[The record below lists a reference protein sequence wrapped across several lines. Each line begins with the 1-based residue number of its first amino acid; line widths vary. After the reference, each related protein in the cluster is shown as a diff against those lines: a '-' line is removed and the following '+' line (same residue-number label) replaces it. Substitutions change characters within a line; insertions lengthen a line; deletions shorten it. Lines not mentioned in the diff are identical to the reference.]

1 MAISD
6 QTSRLEVGE
15 AMRLAW
21 EHFRAQ
27 RMRLAE
33 QLGRK
38 VIDEQPDNSDA
49 ASLLGVIAFR
59 GGQMK
64 DAIQWTER
72 AVAGN
77 PDAAGLYGNLCE
89 MYRQVGQADKA
100 VTAGRRAIELEPNYL
115 QGLNNLGIAL
125 FESQDFKGAEDHYRR
140 AIECD
145 PKFPEA
151 HNNLA
156 NALRAQRRQ
165 EEALTEYSRAIELRA
180 AYPEALSNLGC
191 TLREVGR
198 LEDAEKALRMAIG
211 AKPNYVEAY
220 NNLAMTLWER
230 KQPEEALGVLARS
243 MAIQPDRPEA
253 MIIMAS
259 YLLDLGR
266 TRGAL
271 YACQRALRNKP
282 DHPGALNLMGRI
294 CRDLEDLTGSIEYC
308 RKALEIRP
316 DAPDVLNNLG
326 ISLLESGDLD
336 GATQALS
343 RAAELDPSSI
353 ATYINLA
360 SAKKFK
366 PGDPEIG
373 VLETALQREH
383 LSDDQRLSLH
393 YSLGKAYDDVKEHHK
408 AFEQFMAGATLKRK
422 QLNYE
427 EMPALRLFDRIK
439 HVFTPKLL
447 EEQAGFGDPN
457 LKPIFIVG
465 MPRSGSTLIEQILA
479 SHPKVYGAGEVKYLH
494 QGVLEVDK
502 MFGSAVRYP
511 ELMHLLEHSQLQ
523 TITAHYR
530 DNLPDLPEG
539 KTRITDKML
548 TNYYYVGLIYLLF
561 PNARIIH
568 CKRNAVDTCI
578 SCYSKMFREDMPYTY
593 DLKEIAHFYQK
604 YSELM
609 DYWKAVLPRNYILEV
624 KYEEVVGN
632 LEEESRKI
640 VAHCD
645 LEWDAACLDFHKTDR
660 PVKTASV
667 TQVRQPL
674 YSSSVE
680 RWRNY
685 GDLVQPLVA
694 ELGPLAYR

>member
-1 MAISD
+1 MAISEQMD
-6 QTSRLEVGE
+6 RLEVGE
-15 AMRLAW
+15 AMTLAW

-27 RMRLAE
+27 RLRLAE
-33 QLGRK
+33 QLGRM
-38 VIDEQPDNSDA
+38 VIGEQPDNSDA

-59 GGQMK
+59 GGQLT
-64 DAIQWTER
+64 DAIEWTER
-72 AVAGN
+72 AVAHN
-77 PDAAGLYGNLCE
+77 PNAAGLYGNLCE
-89 MYRQVGQADKA
+89 MYRLKGQADKA
-100 VTAGRRAIELEPNYL
+100 VMAGRKAIELEPTYL

-125 FESQDFKGAEDHYRR
+125 FESQDFAGAEENYRR
-140 AIECD
+140 AIKCD

-156 NALRAQRRQ
+156 NALRALRRQ
-165 EEALTEYSRAIELRA
+165 EEALVEYSRAIELRA

-191 TLREVGR
+191 TLRELGR
-198 LEDAEKALRMAIG
+198 LEESEKALRMAIG
-211 AKPNYVEAY
+211 ARPTYVDAF

-253 MIIMAS
+253 MIVMAS

-266 TRGAL
+266 TKGAL

-282 DHPGALNLMGRI
+282 DHHGALNLMGRI

-308 RKALEIRP
+308 RKALDIRS

-326 ISLLESGDLD
+326 ISLLEIGDLD

-343 RAAELDPSSI
+343 RAAELDPHSI

-366 PGDPEIG
+366 SGDPEIA

-383 LSDDQRLSLH
+383 LNEDQRLSLH
-393 YSLGKAYDDVKEHHK
+393 YSLGKAYDDVKEYHK
-408 AFEQFMAGATLKRK
+408 AFEQFMAGATVKRK
-422 QLNYE
+422 QLTYD
-427 EMPALRLFDRIK
+427 EMPTLRLFDRIK

-457 LKPIFIVG
+457 LRPIFIVG

-479 SHPKVYGAGEVKYLH
+479 SHPEIYGAGEVKYLH

-523 TITAHYR
+523 AIATHYR
-530 DNLPDLPEG
+530 DNLPELPEG

-593 DLKEIAHFYQK
+593 DLKEIAHYYQK

-609 DYWKAVLPRNYILEV
+609 DYWKSVLPKSYILEV
-624 KYEEVVGN
+624 RYEEVVGN
-632 LEEESRKI
+632 LEQEARKI

-674 YSSSVE
+674 YASSVE

-685 GDLVQPLVA
+685 GDLVHPLVA
-694 ELGPLAYR
+694 ELGPLAYQ

>member
-1 MAISD
+1 MMI
-6 QTSRLEVGE
+6 
-15 AMRLAW
+15 AW

-33 QLGRK
+33 QLGRQ
-38 VIDEQPDNSDA
+38 VIEAYPENADA

-59 GGQMK
+59 AGKVQ
-64 DAIQWTER
+64 DAIQWMER
-72 AVAGN
+72 AVASN
-77 PDAAGLYGNLCE
+77 PNAAGLYGNLCE
-89 MYRQVGQADKA
+89 MYRQSGQSAKA
-100 VTAGRRAIELEPNYL
+100 IEAGRRAVELDPNYL

-125 FESQDFKGAEDHYRR
+125 FESTDFNGAEELYRR
-140 AIECD
+140 AIQVD

-156 NALRAQRRQ
+156 NALRAQGKS
-165 EEALTEYSRAIELRA
+165 EEALVEYSRAIELRSN
-180 AYPEALSNLGC
+180 YPEALSNLGC
-191 TLREVGR
+191 TLRDLGR
-198 LEDAEKALRMAIG
+198 LEESEKAMRMAIG
-211 AKPNYVEAY
+211 ARPNYIEAY
-220 NNLAMTLWER
+220 NNLALTLWDR

-243 MAIQPDRPEA
+243 MAIQPDRPEST
-253 MIIMAS
+253 IIMAS

-266 TRGAL
+266 TKGAL

-282 DHPGALNLMGRI
+282 DHVGALNLMGRI
-294 CRDLEDLTGSIEYC
+294 LRDLEDFTGSVEHC
-308 RKALEIRP
+308 RKALELRP

-326 ISLLESGDLD
+326 ISLLEIGDLD
-336 GATQALS
+336 GAQEALS
-343 RAAELDPSSI
+343 RAAELDPTSI

-366 PGDPEIG
+366 PGDPAIE
-373 VLETALQREH
+373 VLEKAVKREDI
-383 LSDDQRLSLH
+383 SEDQRLSLH
-393 YSLGKAYDDVKEHHK
+393 YSLGKAYDDIKEHHR
-408 AFEQFMAGATLKRK
+408 AFEQFMAGAAIKRK
-422 QLNYE
+422 KLNYD
-427 EMPALRLFDRIK
+427 EMPTLRLFDRIK

-457 LKPIFIVG
+457 LRPIFIVG
-465 MPRSGSTLIEQILA
+465 MPRSGSTLVEQILA
-479 SHPKVYGAGEVKYLH
+479 SHPQVYGAGEVKYLH

-502 MFGSAVRYP
+502 IFGSAVRYP
-511 ELMHLLEHSQLQ
+511 ELMHLVEHSQLK
-523 TITAHYR
+523 TIIDHYKE
-530 DNLPDLPEG
+530 NLPELPEG

-593 DLKEIAHFYQK
+593 DLKEIAHYYRK
-604 YSELM
+604 YNELM
-609 DYWKAVLPRNYILEV
+609 EHWKNVLPASFITEV

-632 LEEESRKI
+632 IEEEARRI

-645 LEWDAACLDFHKTDR
+645 LEWDPACLDFHKNER

-685 GDLVQPLVA
+685 GDLVQPLVT
-694 ELGPLAYR
+694 ELGPLAYT

>member
-1 MAISD
+1 MAISE
-6 QTSRLEVGE
+6 QTDRLDAAQSMMV
-15 AMRLAW
+15 AW

-27 RMRLAE
+27 RIRLAE
-33 QLGRK
+33 QTARQ
-38 VIDEQPDNSDA
+38 VIDAYPGNADA
-49 ASLLGVIAFR
+49 ASLLGIVAFR
-59 GGQMK
+59 SGRPQE
-64 DAIQWTER
+64 AIEWMER

-77 PDAAGLYGNLCE
+77 PTAAGLYGNLCE
-89 MYRQVGQADKA
+89 MYRQAGQSEKA
-100 VTAGRRAIELEPNYL
+100 IEAGRRAIELDPNYL

-125 FESQDFKGAEDHYRR
+125 FESLDFKGAEELYRR
-140 AIECD
+140 AIQVD

-156 NALRAQRRQ
+156 NAMRAQGRS
-165 EEALTEYSRAIELRA
+165 EEALAEYSRAIELRS

-191 TLREVGR
+191 TLRDLGR
-198 LEDAEKALRMAIG
+198 LEESEKAMRMAIG
-211 AKPNYVEAY
+211 ARPAYTEAY
-220 NNLAMTLWER
+220 NNLALTLWDR

-266 TRGAL
+266 TKGAL

-282 DHPGALNLMGRI
+282 DHVGALNLMGRI
-294 CRDLEDLTGSIEYC
+294 LRDLEDLTGSVEHC
-308 RKALEIRP
+308 RKALALRP

-326 ISLLESGDLD
+326 ISLLEIGDLD
-336 GATQALS
+336 GAQEALS

-366 PGDPEIG
+366 AGDPEIA
-373 VLETALQREH
+373 VLEEAVNREG
-383 LSDDQRLSLH
+383 LSEEQRLSLH
-393 YSLGKAYDDVKEHHK
+393 YSLGKAYDDIKDYHR
-408 AFEQFMAGATLKRK
+408 AFDQFMAGAALKRK
-422 QLNYE
+422 KLKYE
-427 EMPALRLFDRIK
+427 EMPTLRLFDRIR
-439 HVFTPKLL
+439 HVFSPKLL

-457 LKPIFIVG
+457 LRPIFIVG

-479 SHPKVYGAGEVKYLH
+479 SHPTVYGAGEVKYLH

-502 MFGSAVRYP
+502 LFGSAVRYP
-511 ELMHLLEHSQLQ
+511 ELMHLIEHSQLQ
-523 TITAHYR
+523 TIVDHYR
-530 DNLPDLPEG
+530 ENLPELPEG

-561 PNARIIH
+561 PNARVIH

-593 DLKEIAHFYQK
+593 DLKEIAHYYRK

-609 DYWKAVLPRNYILEV
+609 DHWKNVLPKSFILEV

-632 LEEESRKI
+632 LEEEARRI

-645 LEWDAACLDFHKTDR
+645 LEWDPACLDFHKTDR

-685 GDLVQPLVA
+685 GEKVQPLVT
-694 ELGPLAYR
+694 ELGPLAYS

>member
-1 MAISD
+1 MAISE
-6 QTSRLEVGE
+6 QTDRLDAAQSMMV
-15 AMRLAW
+15 AW

-27 RMRLAE
+27 RIRLAE
-33 QLGRK
+33 QSARQ
-38 VIDEQPDNSDA
+38 VIEAYPDNADA
-49 ASLLGVIAFR
+49 ASLLGIVAFR
-59 GGQMK
+59 SGKPQE
-64 DAIQWTER
+64 AIEWMER

-77 PDAAGLYGNLCE
+77 STAAGLYGNLCE
-89 MYRQVGQADKA
+89 MYRQAGRSEKA
-100 VTAGRRAIELEPNYL
+100 IEAGRRAIELDPNYL

-125 FESQDFKGAEDHYRR
+125 FESLDFKGAEELYRR
-140 AIECD
+140 AIQVD

-156 NALRAQRRQ
+156 NAMRAQGRS
-165 EEALTEYSRAIELRA
+165 EEALAEYSRAIELRS

-191 TLREVGR
+191 TLRDLGR
-198 LEDAEKALRMAIG
+198 LEESEKAMRMAIG
-211 AKPNYVEAY
+211 ARPAYTEAY
-220 NNLAMTLWER
+220 NNLALTLWDR

-266 TRGAL
+266 TKGAL
-271 YACQRALRNKP
+271 YACQRALRNKQ
-282 DHPGALNLMGRI
+282 DHVGALNLMGRI
-294 CRDLEDLTGSIEYC
+294 LRDLEDLAGSVEYC
-308 RKALEIRP
+308 RKALELRP

-326 ISLLESGDLD
+326 ISLLEIGDLD
-336 GATQALS
+336 GAQEALS

-366 PGDPEIG
+366 QGDPEIA
-373 VLETALQREH
+373 VLEEAMNREG
-383 LSDDQRLSLH
+383 LSEEQRLSLH
-393 YSLGKAYDDVKEHHK
+393 YSLGKAYDDIKDHHR
-408 AFEQFMAGATLKRK
+408 AFDQFMAGAALKRK
-422 QLNYE
+422 KLNYE
-427 EMPALRLFDRIK
+427 EMPTLRLFDRIR
-439 HVFTPKLL
+439 HVFSPKLL

-457 LKPIFIVG
+457 LRPIFIVG

-479 SHPKVYGAGEVKYLH
+479 SHPEIYGAGEVKYLH
-494 QGVLEVDK
+494 GGVLEVDK
-502 MFGSAVRYP
+502 IFGSAVRYP
-511 ELMHLLEHSQLQ
+511 ELMHLIEHSQLQ
-523 TITAHYR
+523 TIVDHYR
-530 DNLPDLPEG
+530 DNLPKLPEG

-561 PNARIIH
+561 PNARVIH

-593 DLKEIAHFYQK
+593 DLKEIAHYYRK

-609 DYWKAVLPRNYILEV
+609 DHWKNVLPKSFILEV

-632 LEEESRKI
+632 LEEEARRI

-645 LEWDAACLDFHKTDR
+645 LEWDAACLDFHKTER
-660 PVKTASV
+660 TVKTASV

-685 GDLVQPLVA
+685 GEKVQPLVT
-694 ELGPLAYR
+694 ELGPLAYS